1 MRTTIEER
9 KTETISPLGPVI
21 LVLLAVIAV
30 SLTNFS
36 IAKMVNGLFDQIKL
50 AEPTAVQKAASDLE
64 SIASMSFSPLDYLPV
79 LESELDTLAQNP
91 QFMLHVV
98 EQIQADFES
107 ASVADGLKFE
117 SVLPVSIARKLA
129 GAGIFN

>member
-1 MRTTIEER
+1 M
-9 KTETISPLGPVI
+9 KTKVNEGDACSVSRLGSI
-21 LVLLAVIAV
+21 TLVLFVAVCV
-30 SLTNFS
+30 GWPSFS
-36 IAKMVNGLFDQIKL
+36 ITKMASGLLNQMKL

-64 SIASMSFSPLDYLPV
+64 SIASMSFSPVDYLPV